1 MTYCLHVAYIYTYV
15 YVYVCAHTH
24 WFIVSRV
31 CENAKSVA
39 VYSGGQTVARL
50 GVMGREQTVQVPNMS
65 VSV

>member
-1 MTYCLHVAYIYTYV
+1 MTYCLHVTYIYTYV